1 MSLFV
6 GRWSLLSIVPR
17 VWVDG
22 DHLHARTSFAVRAL
36 SLFSYAMTLHVDRRA
51 RYVFIERRT
60 LWLRRQGRAIPFK
73 QIDHIDYRFSSFTT
87 EWNASGRPTDR
98 LESFSVALV
107 LKGEEE
113 PVRLFR
119 FRGEG
124 SVSTGGLGV
133 LAGDAIVDLEGAQEE
148 ASQRFVSLLQE
159 FIGVGLGKP
168 MPRLR
173 DASGQVWA
181 CRACARPAPPRPG
194 RCLYCGGQVA
204 PSGDAASGPSS

>member
-1 MSLFV
+1 MSLV
-6 GRWSLLSIVPR
+6 VARSSLLSSVPR

-22 DHLHARTSFAVRAL
+22 DHLHARTSFGVRAL

-60 LWLRRQGRAIPFK
+60 LWFLRRSRAIPFG
-73 QIDHIDYRFSSFTT
+73 QIEHIDYRFSSVTT
-87 EWNASGRPTDR
+87 EWGLGGRPTDQV
-98 LESFSVALV
+98 ESFSVDLV
-107 LKGEEE
+107 LRGEEE

-124 SVSTGGLGV
+124 SVSTGHLGV
-133 LAGDAIVDLEGAQEE
+133 LLGDTIVDLEGGQED
-148 ASQRFVSLLQE
+148 ASRRFVALLQE

-173 DASGQVWA
+173 DGSGRAWA
-181 CRACARPAPPRPG
+181 CLSCMRPAPPRPG
-194 RCLYCGGQVA
+194 RCLYCGGQA
-204 PSGDAASGPSS
+204 GPSEGPASG